1 MTEYEPC
8 ISCVGSDRFT
18 NCLTTIALRLF
29 LQYKKNI
36 SPYIRATHVFKLS
49 DWLAIFL
56 THSGG

>member
-1 MTEYEPC
+1 MNRASLVSEVTALP
-8 ISCVGSDRFT
+8 
-18 NCLTTIALRLF
+18 IASQPLPLDCF